1 VAEELTP
8 EQHRERHVALH
19 RSLDE
24 LLADFIG
31 HTGSLPS
38 QTTLTEFLTWS
49 HSQTL
54 DPAEVNRG

>member
-1 VAEELTP
+1 MAEPKNP
-8 EQHRERHVALH
+8 EEHKARHVELH

-38 QTTLTEFLTWS
+38 RTTLDVFLRWSFEQTQDPTEV
-49 HSQTL
+49 
-54 DPAEVNRG
+54 PNG